1 MPPELPGEVFSGARK
16 AAIFLAAMGADASA
30 KIFKSLD
37 DAEIEALSAEISR
50 LPTVDEHV
58 TSSVLREF
66 MEMALTKQYITS
78 GGMNYALEILEKAL
92 GKNRAVEVVGRI
104 QAAVQPARFSAV
116 KRADPNQLAGI
127 LRREHPQTVAL
138 ILANL
143 EAESSAAILEVLPEE
158 TRAEVVV
165 RMATIDKTS
174 PEVIRQIEMVLEKQV
189 SAGFASGVTYGEGS
203 KTVAEVLNRVD
214 PTTQKTI
221 LEKLDEHSPSLAEQ
235 IRGLMF
241 TFEDLINVDDR
252 GLQRL
257 LKDIEQKDLVL
268 SLKAAGEEVAG
279 KIFRNMS
286 ERTASII
293 KQEMEFLGP
302 VRLKEVEEAQ
312 RKVVGVARKLR
323 EAGEIIVMGQ
333 GAGDQV
339 VG

>member
-1 MPPELPGEVFSGARK
+1 MAGPETGETFTGARK
-16 AAIFLAAMGADASA
+16 AAIFLAAMGADVAA
-30 KIFKSLD
+30 KVFKSLD
-37 DAEIEALSAEISR
+37 EAEIETLSTELSR
-50 LPTVDEHV
+50 LPNVDEGI

-78 GGMNYALEILEKAL
+78 GGMHYALEILEKAL

-104 QAAVQPARFSAV
+104 QAAVQPVRFSAV

-143 EAESSAAILEVLPEE
+143 EPETGAGILEVLPEE
-158 TRAEVVV
+158 IRAEVVV
-165 RMATIDKTS
+165 RMATIDKTN
-174 PEVIRQIEMVLEKQV
+174 PEIIRQIEMVLEKQV
-189 SAGFASGVTYGEGS
+189 SADFASGVAYTEGS

-214 PTTQKTI
+214 PTTQKAI
-221 LEKLDEHSPSLAEQ
+221 LEKLDEHSPTLAEQ
-235 IRGLMF
+235 IRSLMF
-241 TFEDLINVDDR
+241 TFEDLINVEDR

-257 LKDIEQKDLVL
+257 MKDIDQKDLVL

-279 KIFRNMS
+279 KIFKNMS

-312 RKVVGVARKLR
+312 RRVVGVARALR
-323 EAGEIIVMGQ
+323 EAGEIIVHGQ
-333 GAGDQV
+333 GADQV

>member
-1 MPPELPGEVFSGARK
+1 MATETAEVFTGARK
-16 AAIFLAAMGADASA
+16 AAIFLAAMGADVSA
-30 KIFKSLD
+30 KVFKSLD
-37 DAEIEALSAEISR
+37 ETEIETLSTEISR
-50 LPTVDEHV
+50 LPNVDEGV
-58 TSSVLREF
+58 TSGVLREF
-66 MEMALTKQYITS
+66 MEMALTKQYITT
-78 GGMNYALEILEKAL
+78 GGLSYALEILEKAL

-143 EAESSAAILEVLPEE
+143 EPETGAAILDVMPEDM
-158 TRAEVVV
+158 RAEVIV

-174 PEVIRQIEMVLEKQV
+174 PEVIKQIEQVLEKQV
-189 SAGFASGVTYGEGS
+189 SAGFASGVSYGEGT

-214 PTTQKTI
+214 PTTQKAI
-221 LEKLDEHSPSLAEQ
+221 LERLDEHSPSLADQ

-257 LKDIEQKDLVL
+257 IKDIEQKDLVL
-268 SLKAAGEEVAG
+268 SLKAAGDQVAA
-279 KIFRNMS
+279 KIFKNMS

-312 RKVVGVARKLR
+312 RKVVGVARKLK
-323 EAGEIIVMGQ
+323 EAGEIIVIGQ
-333 GAGDQV
+333 GADQV

>member
-1 MPPELPGEVFSGARK
+1 MAAEPEVFSGARK
-16 AAIFLAAMGADASA
+16 AAIFLASVGVDVSA
-30 KIFKSLD
+30 RIFKGLD
-37 DAEIEALSAEISR
+37 EAEIETLTTEISR
-50 LPTVDEHV
+50 LPSMDEGM
-58 TSSVLREF
+58 TSTVLREF
-66 MEMALTKQYITS
+66 MEMALTKQYITT
-78 GGMNYALEILEKAL
+78 GGLNYALEILEKAL

-138 ILANL
+138 VLANL
-143 EAESSAAILEVLPEE
+143 EPEAGAGILEVLPEE
-158 TRAEVVV
+158 IRPEVVV
-165 RMATIDKTS
+165 RMATIDKTN
-174 PEVIRQIEMVLEKQV
+174 PEVIKQIEQVIEKQV
-189 SAGFASGVTYGEGS
+189 SSGFASVTYSEGS

-268 SLKAAGEEVAG
+268 SLKAAGEEVAT

-302 VRLKEVEEAQ
+302 VRLKEVEESQ
-312 RKVVGVARKLR
+312 RRVVAVARNLK
-323 EAGEIIVMGQ
+323 ESGEIVVIGP
-333 GAGDQV
+333 GGGDQV

>member
-1 MPPELPGEVFSGARK
+1 MAGPETGEAFTGARK
-16 AAIFLAAMGADASA
+16 AAIFLAAMGADVSA
-30 KIFKSLD
+30 KVFKSLD
-37 DAEIEALSAEISR
+37 DAEIETLSTELSR
-50 LPTVDEHV
+50 LPNVDEGI

-78 GGMNYALEILEKAL
+78 GGMHYALEILEKAL

-104 QAAVQPARFSAV
+104 QAAVQPVRFSAV

-143 EAESSAAILEVLPEE
+143 EPETGAGILEVLPEE
-158 TRAEVVV
+158 IRAEVVV
-165 RMATIDKTS
+165 RMATIDKTN
-174 PEVIRQIEMVLEKQV
+174 PEIIRQIEMALEKQV
-189 SAGFASGVTYGEGS
+189 SAGFASSMYTEGS

-214 PTTQKTI
+214 PATQKMI
-221 LEKLDEHSPSLAEQ
+221 LEKLDEHSPTLAEQ

-241 TFEDLINVDDR
+241 TFEDLINVEDR

-257 LKDIEQKDLVL
+257 MKDVEQKDLVL
-268 SLKAAGEEVAG
+268 SLKAASEEIVT
-279 KIFRNMS
+279 KIFKNMS

-312 RKVVGVARKLR
+312 RRVVGVARNLR
-323 EAGEIIVMGQ
+323 EAGEIIVRGQ
-333 GAGDQV
+333 GADQV